1 MSGAD
6 RNFEKSVDSRRPEV
20 YDLGH
25 RTAKALW
32 TVLSTAPFLSAFRQ
46 AEAVAPVPGIA
57 RAGND
62 AQIRAAFFQGA

>member
-46 AEAVAPVPGIA
+46 AEAVRRESIQNTPEK
-57 RAGND
+57 RS
-62 AQIRAAFFQGA
+62 